1 MTNPINEMMESSLEK
16 IRTMADSNTV
26 IGQAITTPDGTTV
39 IPISRVKFSFAG
51 GGSEFTTK
59 NSGDSKPYGGG
70 AGAVA
75 DITPIAFLIAKDGN
89 CRVLPI
95 PMPASTSLDRVI
107 EQVPDAVDKIW
118 TFVQEKT
125 GGKTED

>member
-1 MTNPINEMMESSLEK
+1 MTNPISDMMESSMEK
-16 IRTMADSNTV
+16 IRAMADSNTV
-26 IGQAITTPDGTTV
+26 IGKPITTEDGTTV

-59 NSGDSKPYGGG
+59 YSGETRPYGGG

-75 DITPIAFLIAKDGN
+75 DITPIAFLISKDGN

-95 PMPASTSLDRVI
+95 PVPASTSVDRVI
-107 EQVPDAVDKIW
+107 EQLPDAADKIW
-118 TFVQEKT
+118 TFVQ
-125 GGKTED
+125 GKKKDKG